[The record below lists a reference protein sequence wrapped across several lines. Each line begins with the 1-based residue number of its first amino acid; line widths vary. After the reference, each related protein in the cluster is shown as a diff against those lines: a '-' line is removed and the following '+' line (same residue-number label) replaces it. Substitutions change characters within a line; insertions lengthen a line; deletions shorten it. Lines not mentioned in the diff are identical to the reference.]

1 MTNLTAIAEAARRVV
16 EAEKLVSERYD
27 VAKAAAG
34 TDGRGAAMRALVT
47 AENECSDADEALKSL
62 TPASVV
68 LEMAEALAWRPIET
82 LPADGEYALVSHPY
96 WGGYMGVKYHT
107 EEEKAK
113 SLRAWTNGP
122 SVWCRPPL
130 PTKEPS

>member
-1 MTNLTAIAEAARRVV
+1 MSANLTAIAESARRVV
-16 EAEKLVSERYD
+16 EAEKAVMDATTLAEI
-27 VAKAAAG
+27 AKG
-34 TDGRGAAMRALVT
+34 N
-47 AENECSDADEALKSL
+47 AEIDAADEALKSL
-62 TPASVV
+62 TPANVV